1 MNRIPEIAQMFGV
14 EIGEEFNIK
23 GCIDDF
29 RFKFTEEDIGY
40 FYNGKWVSILCYL
53 GNLLNGKWELVK
65 IPKSLLTEKEKEYLS
80 AVIKPFKDKVIY
92 IAKQQGFKYSKKIS
106 VEFIII
112 YVDDEKII
120 LPSYDKG
127 TLYKDMKLMEKYTV
141 EDLGL

>member
-1 MNRIPEIAQMFGV
+1 MNYI
-14 EIGEEFNIK
+14 
-23 GCIDDF
+23 
-29 RFKFTEEDIGY
+29 
-40 FYNGKWVSILCYL
+40 
-53 GNLLNGKWELVK
+53 VK
-65 IPKSLLTEKEKEYLS
+65 IADMLGVGLYKNFTIEGFEDTDFKLTTNGLFYYDNRTFTWEKSLLLDDILIGTRKIIKPILTEKEKEYLS
-80 AVIKPFKDKVIY
+80 AVIKPFKNKVNY
-92 IAKQQGFKYSKKIS
+92 IVKQQGLKDKLS

>member
-1 MNRIPEIAQMFGV
+1 MNYIVEIADMLGV
-14 EIGEEFNIK
+14 GLYKNFTIEGFE
-23 GCIDDF
+23 DTDF
-29 RFKFTEEDIGY
+29 KLTVNGLFYYDNRTFT
-40 FYNGKWVSILCYL
+40 
-53 GNLLNGKWELVK
+53 WE
-65 IPKSLLTEKEKEYLS
+65 KSLLLDDILIGTRKIIKPILTEKEKEYLS
-80 AVIKPFKDKVIY
+80 AVVKPFKDKVSY
-92 IAKQQGFKYSKKIS
+92 IVKQQGFKDDKKLS